1 MLLIDWGT
9 TSLRLFEVNDSGET
23 LGHRRSNRGISQID
37 CNQFEAIL
45 AEEISAFNE
54 IEYVFLCGMIGS
66 SQGLWPTT
74 YIETPAD
81 KTTYIEHS
89 RSITSTHPQLTNRR
103 IVIMPGVRHED
114 NTGKIEV
121 MRGEEAQIFGF
132 CSTQPNFRGAVVLPG
147 THSKWVQIQD
157 GTIIDIKT
165 YMTGELFQTIRAN
178 TILQHTT
185 TSDTE
190 ISPDLFSQGVR
201 AAMTGESILNT
212 MFQSRTQVLNGRWNT
227 IEATSFLSGLLIG
240 SELHNQV
247 GIHETIV
254 VIGESKLAH
263 LYKSAFKHFNVDV
276 TLYDDSIISGC
287 STFLHPPHKE
297 AS

>member
-9 TSLRLFEVNDSGET
+9 TSLRLFEVNDSGEI
-23 LGHRRSNRGISQID
+23 LGHTRSNHGISQID
-37 CNQFEAIL
+37 PDQFETIL
-45 AEEISAFNE
+45 AEEISSFTD
-54 IEYVFLCGMIGS
+54 IEHVFLCGMIGS

-89 RSITSTHPQLTNRR
+89 RSVRSTHPQLANRR
-103 IVIMPGVRHED
+103 IVVMPGVRHKD
-114 NTGKIEV
+114 KTGRIEV

-147 THSKWVQIQD
+147 THSKWVQVQD

-165 YMTGELFQTIRAN
+165 YMTGELFQTICAN

-185 TSDTE
+185 NSEGE

-201 AAMTGESILNT
+201 AAMTGDSILNT
-212 MFQSRTQVLNGRWNT
+212 MFQSRTQVLHDRWHNA
-227 IEATSFLSGLLIG
+227 EATAFLSGLLIG
-240 SELHNQV
+240 SELHDQS

-254 VIGESKLAH
+254 VIGESRLAQ

-276 TLYDDSIISGC
+276 TLCDDSIISGC
-287 STFLHPPHKE
+287 STFLHPCHTKAP
-297 AS
+297 

>member
-9 TSLRLFEVNDSGET
+9 TSLRLFEVNDSGEI
-23 LGHRRSNRGISQID
+23 LGHRRSNHGISQID
-37 CNQFEAIL
+37 RDQFETIL
-45 AEEISAFNE
+45 AEEISAFTE

-89 RSITSTHPQLTNRR
+89 RSVRSTHPQLANRR
-103 IVIMPGVRHED
+103 IVVMPGVRHED
-114 NTGKIEV
+114 KTGQIEV

-147 THSKWVQIQD
+147 THSKWVQVQD

-165 YMTGELFQTIRAN
+165 YMTGELFQTICAN

-185 TSDTE
+185 NSEDE
-190 ISPDLFSQGVR
+190 ISPDLFSLGVR

-212 MFQSRTQVLNGRWNT
+212 MFQSRTQVLNDRWN
-227 IEATSFLSGLLIG
+227 IAEATSFLSGLLIG
-240 SELHNQV
+240 SELHNKAE
-247 GIHETIV
+247 IHETIV
-254 VIGESKLAH
+254 VIGESRLAQ

-287 STFLHPPHKE
+287 SSFLHPSHTKAP
-297 AS
+297 